1 MTSNIDHTNQ
11 YDTSSKKMHPQS
23 FQLGLPQ
30 SAEQGQMRFR
40 NRKLDFHAFLPRSS
54 CLSEAICGQR
64 IKRGSTISNILERY
78 FVDVG

>member
-1 MTSNIDHTNQ
+1 MIHQVKNAPPKFPTRFTSD
-11 YDTSSKKMHPQS
+11 SEA
-23 FQLGLPQ
+23 Q
-30 SAEQGQMRFR
+30 SAEQDQTRFR